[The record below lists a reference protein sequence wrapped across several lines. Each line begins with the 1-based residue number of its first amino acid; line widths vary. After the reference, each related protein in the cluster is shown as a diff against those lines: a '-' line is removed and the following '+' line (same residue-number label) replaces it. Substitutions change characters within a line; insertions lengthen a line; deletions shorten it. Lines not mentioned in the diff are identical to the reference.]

1 MDRIIPMFQYLV
13 ENVWLQRILLL
24 VGGIG
29 VGLGVEFLLVR
40 RLRRAAKR
48 TGWAWDDVILEALRG
63 MPILWFTLWGGWS
76 ALELGTF
83 SADGEGV
90 NWWARGQRVLEIV
103 FLASL
108 VLVVMR
114 MTGGAIR
121 SASARSDGALPSPTL
136 VTNLGQILVAALGA
150 IMILQNQDI
159 EITPIIT
166 ALGIGGLAVALALQ
180 DTLGNLFAGV
190 QIILSRQVRPA
201 DYIRLESGE
210 QGYVTDV
217 KGRNTTIR
225 TIPDGNLVIVPN
237 SKLASAV
244 VKNFSLPTRSL
255 WVSIPVGVSYS
266 SDLEHV
272 ETVTLDVARKVMDQ
286 ADMTSP
292 GHDPVLLFEGFG
304 ESSIDFQLRIHC
316 RDFTEQFA
324 IRHTFIK
331 RLHARYNEEGIVIPF
346 PIRTLDIPEEATL
359 WLRKRDGGE
368 ASPEGVG
375 DGAQGE

>member
-13 ENVWLQRILLL
+13 ENVWLQRILLV
-24 VGGIG
+24 VGGVA
-29 VGLGVEFLLVR
+29 VGLAVEFLLVR
-40 RLRRAAKR
+40 RLRRVARK
-48 TGWAWDDVILEALRG
+48 TGWEWDDVILEALRG

-76 ALELGTF
+76 ALEVGVF
-83 SADGEGV
+83 SPDDEGV
-90 NWWARGQRVLEIV
+90 NWWGRGQRVLEIF

-108 VLVVMR
+108 VLVAMR
-114 MTGGAIR
+114 MTAGAIR
-121 SASARSDGALPSPTL
+121 SVSSRSEAALPSPTL

-150 IMILQNQDI
+150 IIILQNQGI
-159 EITPIIT
+159 EITPIVT

-255 WVSIPVGVSYS
+255 WVSIPVGVSYA
-266 SDLEHV
+266 SDLEQV
-272 ETVTLDVARKVMDQ
+272 EAVTLEVARSVMEE
-286 ADMTSP
+286 AGLTAP
-292 GHDPVLLFEGFG
+292 GHDPVLRFQEFG

-331 RLHARYNEEGIVIPF
+331 RLHARYNQEGIVIPF

-359 WLRKRDGGE
+359 WLRNRERGGG
-368 ASPEGVG
+368 A
-375 DGAQGE
+375 AQGGPEERTGG

>member
-1 MDRIIPMFQYLV
+1 MDRILPMFQYLV
-13 ENVWLQRILLL
+13 DNVWLQRILLL
-24 VGGIG
+24 VGGVA
-29 VGLGVEFLLVR
+29 VGLAVEFLLVR
-40 RLRRAAKR
+40 RLRRAARR
-48 TGWAWDDVILEALRG
+48 TGWEWDDVILAALRG

-76 ALELGTF
+76 ALEMGIF
-83 SADGEGV
+83 AADGEGV
-90 NWWARGQRVLEIV
+90 NWWGRGQRVLEIV

-108 VLVVMR
+108 VLVVVR

-121 SASARSDGALPSPTL
+121 SASARSDGAIPSPTL

-150 IMILQNQDI
+150 IIILQNQGI

-201 DYIRLESGE
+201 DYIRLDSGE

-266 SDLEHV
+266 SNLEQV
-272 ETVTLDVARKVMDQ
+272 ESVTLEVARQVME
-286 ADMTSP
+286 AAELTAT
-292 GHDPVLLFEGFG
+292 GKDPVLLFEGFG

-316 RDFTEQFA
+316 RDFTEQFS
-324 IRHTFIK
+324 IRHAFIK

-359 WLRKRDGGE
+359 WLRNRGNGG
-368 ASPEGVG
+368 GG
-375 DGAQGE
+375 GAGAATESGRS

>member
-1 MDRIIPMFQYLV
+1 MDRIVPMFQYLV
-13 ENVWLQRILLL
+13 DNVWLQRILLL
-24 VGGIG
+24 VGGIA

-83 SADGEGV
+83 SADGDGV

-108 VLVVMR
+108 VLVAMR

-150 IMILQNQDI
+150 IIILQNQGI

-272 ETVTLDVARKVMDQ
+272 ETVTLDVARKVMEQ

-292 GHDPVLLFEGFG
+292 GHDPILLFEGFG

-346 PIRTLDIPEEATL
+346 PIRTLDIPDEATL
-359 WLRKRDGGE
+359 WLRRRDRGE
-368 ASPEGVG
+368 GEPG
-375 DGAQGE
+375 DGTAPMEAG